1 MLSSNLR
8 IYGSEIFYRL
18 IYDLNLFNK
27 VYIGKSFISEEN
39 TVLVVFPKN
48 LSTNFLEPF
57 YKSNLPIIFIS
68 DIKEKSLDI
77 GNINNF
83 SVFLKA
89 PIEVQNFLEISKILI
104 SKFNFL
110 KASRILIKDYDLNS
124 NTRSI
129 EKKKQK
135 LKLTEIEVKLI
146 LFMNESK
153 GFSKEEIL
161 ENVWQQ
167 RIDLDTHAFET
178 CLHRLRKKMK
188 DKFNDENFIYLKN
201 KKYFLL

>member
-1 MLSSNLR
+1 MLNNNLN
-8 IYGSEIFYRL
+8 IYGSEAFYRL
-18 IYDLNLFNK
+18 IFDLSLFKK
-27 VYIGKSFISEEN
+27 VNFVKNFTYEEN
-39 TVLVVFPKN
+39 AVSVVFVKN
-48 LSTNFLEPF
+48 FSPLFLNSF
-57 YKSNLPIIFIS
+57 NKSNLPVIFIS
-68 DIKEKSLDI
+68 DLKEKNINALDL
-77 GNINNF
+77 NNF

-89 PIEVQNFLEISKILI
+89 PIEIQNFIEISKVLI
-104 SKFNFL
+104 SKFNYL
-110 KASRILIKDYDLNS
+110 KASRVLIKDYDLNS

>member
-68 DIKEKSLDI
+68 DIKKKSLDI

-83 SVFLKA
+83 SVLLKA
-89 PIEVQNFLEISKILI
+89 PIEVQNFIEISKILI